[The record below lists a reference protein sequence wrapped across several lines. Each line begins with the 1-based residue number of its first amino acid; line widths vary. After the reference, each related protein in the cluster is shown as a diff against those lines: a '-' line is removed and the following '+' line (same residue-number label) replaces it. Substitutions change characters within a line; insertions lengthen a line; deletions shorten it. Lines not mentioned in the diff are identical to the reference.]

1 MTLLGV
7 FFCLFEKNE
16 RATASRRTRR
26 ERAIPSRACSH
37 GMRGMYIASCSLLGQ
52 GEIAV
57 SSRSHL
63 NTGSDLDPNVLVWIR
78 GESSILACLFALD
91 ERALPS
97 RACLD
102 GI

>member
-1 MTLLGV
+1 MCDSVGRVFLFVREKRESDSLAKDEKREGYTLT
-7 FFCLFEKNE
+7 CLFAWYE
-16 RATASRRTRR
+16 RNVY
-26 ERAIPSRACSH
+26 C
-37 GMRGMYIASCSLLGQ
+37 LV
-52 GEIAV
+52 V